1 MVQVVENRTD
11 LEGVVLSRSPD
22 RERAGWDIVDIDL
35 QRATPVT
42 GYPDLLSS
50 RVGDHLEVRIKRDLL
65 PGGQLEG
72 AAIRCRA
79 FLAGPGVVLAESPAR
94 NLSVTPPA

>member
-1 MVQVVENRTD
+1 MVHVVENRTD
-11 LEGVVLSRSPD
+11 LEGVVLSRAPD
-22 RERAGWDIVDIDL
+22 HERVGWDIVDIDVR
-35 QRATPVT
+35 RATPVA

-50 RVGDHLEVRIKRDLL
+50 RTGEHLAVRFKRGLL

-79 FLAGPGVVLAESPAR
+79 FLGGPGVVLAETTAD
-94 NLSVTPPA
+94 NLSLTPRA